1 MPSIITDTLHN
12 SFIKYVIVGGTT
24 FLLDYFGL
32 LFWIRLLG
40 EQNLVLANL
49 LATGI
54 ALVYNYTLANF
65 WTFEAG
71 KERQVRKIT
80 RYAAIVI
87 FNYTFANVSF
97 NLLSAL
103 GVTYLVSKVIITGSI
118 MCWSYFLYKYWVFK

>member
-1 MPSIITDTLHN
+1 MPSIIADTLHN

-32 LFWIRLLG
+32 LFWVRLLG

-65 WTFEAG
+65 WTFTAG
-71 KERQVRKIT
+71 RANQTKKIA
-80 RYAAIVI
+80 RYAVIIV
-87 FNYTFANVSF
+87 FNYTFANIGF
-97 NLLSAL
+97 NILASL
-103 GVTYLVSKVIITGSI
+103 GVTYLASKVIITLSI